1 MSSAIHPRTPVIVG
15 CGQVTQ
21 RVEHIDDAREAIAL
35 MRLAAERAAEDA
47 GAPELLARTD
57 SIRIPQGLWKYQNP
71 ARYLGEQFGAQN
83 PETVGAAIAG
93 TSVQSML
100 NDAAVGIAS
109 GERDVVLIV
118 GGETEHTKRRAKR
131 SGTAFEATP
140 IEAGP
145 PDRIFGAS
153 DRHWRDNPDVEAGI
167 TSPALTFALF
177 ECAIRHH
184 RGESVAAHRQ
194 RISRLWA
201 GLARVAAANPGAWN
215 QTGLD
220 AESIA
225 SPVAGNRMVASPY
238 TKYHVSNMVVDQA
251 AALILTSVETA
262 RQLGIPE
269 QKWVYPLAGT
279 EAVVVRH
286 VSERDELYDEP
297 AMRIAGERVYELA
310 GISAD
315 DLAHVDLYSC
325 FPSAVQLGA
334 QALGLSEERPLS
346 VTGGLTFHGGPF
358 NNYVIHAIATMAE
371 RLRETPGSAGLVSSV
386 GGFFSKHAFG
396 VFASRPPERPFQ
408 FEDVADRV
416 AGLPGRACARDYTGA
431 ASIECYSVAHER
443 GLPTHAIVA
452 CRTPDDA
459 RTWGR
464 TDDADDVARFLEEE
478 LVGQP
483 GLVAGDRGFSF
494 R

>member
-1 MSSAIHPRTPVIVG
+1 MSALDPRTPVIVG

-21 RVEHIDDAREAIAL
+21 RVDQIEEASEAIEL
-35 MRLAAERAAEDA
+35 MSAAAEQAAADA
-47 GAPELLARTD
+47 GAPELLAMAD
-57 SIRIPQGLWKYQNP
+57 SIRVPQGLWKYENP
-71 ARYLGEQFGAQN
+71 AAFLAERFGAQN
-83 PETVGAAIAG
+83 PETATSAIAG

-100 NDAAVGIAS
+100 NDAAVGIAE
-109 GERDVVLIV
+109 GRRDVVLIV

-131 SGTAFEATP
+131 SGSEFGWTP
-140 IEAGP
+140 IQAGT
-145 PDRIFGAS
+145 PDRTFGAGG
-153 DRHWRDNPDVEAGI
+153 DRNWRDNPDVEAGI

-184 RGESVAAHRQ
+184 RGESVDAHRQ
-194 RISRLWA
+194 RISELWA

-215 QTGLD
+215 QDGLD
-220 AESIA
+220 AETIA
-225 SPVAGNRMVASPY
+225 APVGGNRMVASPY

-262 RQLGIPE
+262 QRLGIAE
-269 QKWVYPLAGT
+269 EKWIYPLAGT
-279 EAVVVRH
+279 DAVVVRH
-286 VSERDELYDEP
+286 VSEREELYEEP
-297 AMRIAGERVYELA
+297 AMRVAGERVYELA
-310 GISAD
+310 GITPD

-334 QALGLSEERPLS
+334 QALGLSEDRPLS

-358 NNYVIHAIATMAE
+358 NNYVIHSIATMAE
-371 RLRETPGSAGLVSSV
+371 RLRETPGSSGLVSSV

-396 VFASRPPERPFQ
+396 VYASRPPERPFQ

-416 AGLPGRACARDYTGA
+416 AGLPGRSCDREYLGDATVE
-431 ASIECYSVAHER
+431 SYSVSHDR
-443 GLPTHAIVA
+443 SGPTHGIVA

-459 RTWGR
+459 RTWAR
-464 TDDADDVARFLEEE
+464 TSDPDAMARLLAEE
-478 LVGQP
+478 LVGEP
-483 GLVAGDRGFSF
+483 ARIEADRAFSF